1 MTPDILITLWLLM
14 CIFYSSFFPPTNPYS
29 LVISI
34 ATRPSSLFLLYIF
47 STNKFYIFVSFVMD
61 IFTSR

>member
-14 CIFYSSFFPPTNPYS
+14 CIFYSSFFPTNPYT

-34 ATRPSSLFLLYIF
+34 ATRLSSLSLLYIF